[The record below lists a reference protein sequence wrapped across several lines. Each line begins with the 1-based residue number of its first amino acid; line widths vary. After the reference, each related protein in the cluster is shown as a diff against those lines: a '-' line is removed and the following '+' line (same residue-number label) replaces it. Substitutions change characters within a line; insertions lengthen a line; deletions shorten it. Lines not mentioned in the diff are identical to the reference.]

1 MTSSI
6 DHDWLEDGE
15 YLEAEEEQARV
26 ILDLNQEEKLWISAQ
41 YNYNFGE
48 SQTVAIVDNRATRVI
63 DQGCQTDNDLAQE
76 AKPSKEDMLLK
87 AELEEKLKTL

>member
-6 DHDWLEDGE
+6 DHDWLEDDE

-48 SQTVAIVDNRATRVI
+48 S
-63 DQGCQTDNDLAQE
+63 
-76 AKPSKEDMLLK
+76 
-87 AELEEKLKTL
+87 